1 MNQVLE
7 VPDVTFFMP
16 NSAAAL
22 ANITQLASNF
32 TSQEMEAIF
41 QYHIVPGFVG
51 YSTRLTN
58 GMSLKTSEGS
68 SLTVTIQDGDTYI
81 NAAKV
86 IESDLIVANG
96 VMHVIDKEAFLP
108 SQVES
113 N

>member
-7 VPDVTFFMP
+7 VPDVTFFIP

-22 ANITQLASNF
+22 ANATQLASNS
-32 TSQEMEAIF
+32 SQEMEAIF
-41 QYHIVPGFVG
+41 QYHVVPGFVG

-68 SLTVTIQDGDTYI
+68 NLTVTIQDGDMYI

-86 IESDLIVANG
+86 IESDLIIANG
-96 VMHVIDKEAFLP
+96 VMHVIDE
-108 SQVES
+108 
-113 N
+113 